1 MADCA
6 VDSAAGIGLRRTSI
20 ADLDFVLALEHHPDQ
35 ASFIG
40 QWTRDEHV
48 ATLERAD
55 REHLIIEAD
64 GVPLGYL
71 IGYDVRAA
79 GYGLYI
85 KRIAIAEKSRGI
97 GRAALR
103 AYFEHVRRRYG
114 AEDVW
119 LAVRDHNTRA
129 LRAYAAVGFAR
140 VDMSPAEF
148 DRFLAAVDRPLDW
161 CLIMRVSASMP

>member
-6 VDSAAGIGLRRTSI
+6 VDPAAGIRLRPTAV

-40 QWTRDEHV
+40 QWTRDEHI

-64 GVPLGYL
+64 GALLGYL
-71 IGYDVRAA
+71 ISYDVRAA

-103 AYFEHVRRRYG
+103 AYFEHVGHRYG
-114 AEDVW
+114 AEAVW
-119 LAVRDHNTRA
+119 LAVRDHNARA

-140 VDMSPAEF
+140 VEMTPAEF
-148 DRFLAAVDRPLDW
+148 DRFVAVVDRPLDR
-161 CLIMRVSASMP
+161 CLIMRVSAWSS

>member
-35 ASFIG
+35 VSFIG

-97 GRAALR
+97 GRAASPVP
-103 AYFEHVRRRYG
+103 HSVRTSSMSG
-114 AEDVW
+114 AATAPRTSGW
-119 LAVRDHNTRA
+119 PYAITTRA
-129 LRAYAAVGFAR
+129 RCGPTRRSGSRASTCHPQNSTGFWRLSIGRSIGA
-140 VDMSPAEF
+140 
-148 DRFLAAVDRPLDW
+148 
-161 CLIMRVSASMP
+161 